1 LFIWV
6 RSEVGVSF
14 YLALKEIW
22 RLRGRYLLFSLVI
35 ALITI
40 LVLFIAALAGGLAN
54 ANRQFIDKLDADM
67 LVYQANVDLQIISS
81 RLGQSKLGD
90 VRRIEGVA
98 AVGPL
103 GLGSATVVFV
113 DGRSPIDISLV
124 GVDPGAPGDPP
135 LLVGPGLRTK
145 RNNDAVIDQGL
156 ATQAG
161 LKVGASLIL
170 KTIQGTE
177 EEFYELSVVGITDSR
192 QYFFQPS
199 VFLPLTTWEKVRSR
213 GEGERTGAEAIFNL
227 MAVQLED
234 PSQYNLVAQR
244 LAQKVDGIDVTDKS
258 TAILALP
265 GYTAQQ
271 STLNTQKIFTLL
283 IGVLVL
289 GGFFQIQ
296 TMQKV
301 AQIGVLKAIGSPSR
315 TVALA
320 ILLQIVLVTLIGVGI
335 GSIGTLLLALV
346 MPGNIPILFA
356 GPTVFSAIAL
366 LLLIGPIG
374 GLVSIRL
381 ALKIDPLMAIGLSA

>member
-1 LFIWV
+1 
-6 RSEVGVSF
+6 VSF

-67 LVYQANVDLQIISS
+67 LVYQSNVDLQVISS
-81 RLGQSKLGD
+81 RLGQSRMGD

-103 GLGSATVVFV
+103 GLSSATAIFV
-113 DGRSPIDISLV
+113 DGRTPVDISLV

-135 LLVGPGLRTK
+135 LLAGPGLRTK
-145 RNNDAVIDQGL
+145 RNNDAVIDEGL

-161 LKVGASLIL
+161 LKVGDSFIL
-170 KTIQGTE
+170 KTIQGTK
-177 EEFYELSVVGITDSR
+177 EEFYEMSVVGITDSR

-199 VFLPLTTWEKVRSR
+199 VFLPLPTWEKVRSQ
-213 GEGERTGAEAIFNL
+213 GEGERNNAEAIFNL
-227 MAVQLED
+227 MAVQLHD
-234 PSQYNLVAQR
+234 PSQYDLVAQR
-244 LAQKVDGIDVTDKS
+244 LEQQVDGIEVTDKS

-271 STLNTQKIFTLL
+271 STLNTQQVFTLL

-296 TMQKV
+296 TLQKV

-320 ILLQIVLVTLIGVGI
+320 ILLQIILVTLIGVGI
-335 GSIGTLLLALV
+335 GSVGTLLLALV
-346 MPGNIPILFA
+346 MPGNIPIQFA
-356 GPTVFSAIAL
+356 GPTVLSAIAL
-366 LLLIGPIG
+366 LSLIGPIG

>member
-1 LFIWV
+1 M
-6 RSEVGVSF
+6 SF
-14 YLALKEIW
+14 YLAFKEIW
-22 RLRGRYLLFSLVI
+22 RLRGRYLLFSMVI

-40 LVLFIAALAGGLAN
+40 LVLFIAALAGGLAS

-67 LVYQANVDLQIISS
+67 LIYQESVDLQATSS
-81 RLGQSKLGD
+81 RLGQSKLSD

-103 GLGSATVVFV
+103 GLSSATVVFT
-113 DGRSPIDISLV
+113 DGRPPVDISMV

-135 LLVGPGLRTK
+135 LLEGPGLRTK

-156 ATQAG
+156 ATQAN
-161 LKVGASLIL
+161 LKVGDTITL
-170 KTIQGTE
+170 KSIQGTK
-177 EEFYELSVVGITDSR
+177 EEFYKLGVVGITDSR

-199 VFLPLTTWEKVRSR
+199 VFMPLTTWEKVRPQGA
-213 GEGERTGAEAIFNL
+213 GEGANSEIAFNM
-227 MAVQLED
+227 MAVQLLD
-234 PSQYNLVAQR
+234 PSQYVVVAQR
-244 LAQKVDGIDVTDKS
+244 LAQRVDGIEVTDKH
-258 TAILALP
+258 TAVLALP

-271 STLNTQKIFTLL
+271 STLNTQKVFSLL

-296 TMQKV
+296 TMQRV

-320 ILLQIVLVTLIGVGI
+320 ILLQIVLVTIIGVGI
-335 GSIGTLLLALV
+335 GSLGTLLLAL
-346 MPGNIPILFA
+346 MLPGNIPILFA
-356 GPTVFSAIAL
+356 GPTVISAIAL

>member
-1 LFIWV
+1 V
-6 RSEVGVSF
+6 AF

-35 ALITI
+35 ALITS

-67 LVYQANVDLQIISS
+67 LIYQANVDLQPTSS
-81 RLGQSKLGD
+81 RLGQSKLSD

-103 GLGSATVVFV
+103 GLSLATVVFE
-113 DGRSPIDISLV
+113 DGRMPVDVSMV
-124 GVDPGAPGDPP
+124 GIDPGAPGDPP
-135 LLVGPGLRTK
+135 LLEGPGLLIK
-145 RNNDAVIDQGL
+145 RNNDVVIDKGL
-156 ATQAG
+156 ATQAN
-161 LKVGASLIL
+161 LQVGNTIMLR
-170 KTIQGTE
+170 TIQGTK
-177 EEFYELSVVGITDSR
+177 EEFYKMSVVGITDSR

-199 VFLPLTTWEKVRSR
+199 VFMPLTTWDKVRPQGNSDQS
-213 GEGERTGAEAIFNL
+213 GSEIVFNL
-227 MAVQLED
+227 MAVQLQNQ
-234 PSQYNLVAQR
+234 SQYDLVAQR
-244 LAQKVDGIDVTDKS
+244 LASRVDNIEVADKR

-271 STLNTQKIFTLL
+271 STLNTQKTFTLL

-296 TMQKV
+296 TIQKV
-301 AQIGVLKAIGSPSR
+301 AQIGVLKAIGSPTP

-320 ILLQIVLVTLIGVGI
+320 IMLQIILVTIIGVGI
-335 GSIGTLLLALV
+335 GSVATLMLALAL
-346 MPGNIPILFA
+346 PGNIPIQFA
-356 GPTVFSAIAL
+356 GPTVLSSLAL

-374 GLVSIRL
+374 GLVSVRL
-381 ALKIDPLMAIGLSA
+381 AIKIDPLIAIGLAS

>member
-1 LFIWV
+1 
-6 RSEVGVSF
+6 
-14 YLALKEIW
+14 
-22 RLRGRYLLFSLVI
+22 
-35 ALITI
+35 
-40 LVLFIAALAGGLAN
+40 
-54 ANRQFIDKLDADM
+54 
-67 LVYQANVDLQIISS
+67 LQ
-81 RLGQSKLGD
+81 
-90 VRRIEGVA
+90 
-98 AVGPL
+98 
-103 GLGSATVVFV
+103 
-113 DGRSPIDISLV
+113 
-124 GVDPGAPGDPP
+124 
-135 LLVGPGLRTK
+135 
-145 RNNDAVIDQGL
+145 
-156 ATQAG
+156 
-161 LKVGASLIL
+161 
-170 KTIQGTE
+170 
-177 EEFYELSVVGITDSR
+177 
-192 QYFFQPS
+192 
-199 VFLPLTTWEKVRSR
+199 
-213 GEGERTGAEAIFNL
+213 
-227 MAVQLED
+227 D

>member
-1 LFIWV
+1 M
-6 RSEVGVSF
+6 SF

-67 LVYQANVDLQIISS
+67 LVYQANVDLQINSS

-103 GLGSATVVFV
+103 GLSSATVVFV

-135 LLVGPGLRTK
+135 LLEGLGIRTK

-156 ATQAG
+156 ANQAG
-161 LKVGASLIL
+161 LKIGGIFIL
-170 KTIQGTE
+170 RTIQGTK
-177 EEFYELSVVGITDSR
+177 EEFYKLNVVGITDSR

-199 VFLPLTTWEKVRSR
+199 VFLPMTTWDKVRSQ
-213 GEGERTGAEAIFNL
+213 GEGDRNGSEVVFNL
-227 MAVQLED
+227 MAVRLHD
-234 PSQYNLVAQR
+234 PSQFDLVSQR
-244 LAQKVDGIDVTDKS
+244 LAQQVSGIEVTDKS

-271 STLNTQKIFTLL
+271 STLNTQKVFTLL

-296 TMQKV
+296 TLQKV

-335 GSIGTLLLALV
+335 GSLGTLLLALL
-346 MPGNIPILFA
+346 MPGNIPIQFA
-356 GPTVFSAIAL
+356 GPTVLSAVAL
-366 LLLIGPIG
+366 LSLIGPIG